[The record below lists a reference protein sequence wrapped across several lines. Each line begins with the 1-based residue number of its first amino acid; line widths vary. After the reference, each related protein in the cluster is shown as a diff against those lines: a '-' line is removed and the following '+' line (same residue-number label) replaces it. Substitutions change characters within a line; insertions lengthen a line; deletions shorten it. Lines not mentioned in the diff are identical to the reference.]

1 MNSPMFTRT
10 SSMES
15 TLQTNKVLKNTY
27 FLLSMTLVTSAIAAV
42 ATMAIGIS
50 PMMALVMQVAAIG
63 ILFFALPRSINSSM
77 GIVWTFVFTT
87 LMGGALGPM
96 LTYYASIPSGPTIIA
111 QALGLTG
118 MVFLGLSAYTIT
130 SKKDFS
136 FMRNFLMAGLIIVIV
151 AAIINIFVGSTLG
164 QLVISSVSA
173 LVFSGFILFDTSRI
187 VRGEE
192 TNYVSAT
199 ISMYLNIL
207 NLFTSLLSILGI
219 KIVALT

>member
-118 MVFLGLSAYTIT
+118 IVFLGLSAYTIT

-219 KIVALT
+219 MNDD

>member
-50 PMMALVMQVAAIG
+50 PLMALVMQVAAIG

-151 AAIINIFVGSTLG
+151 AAIINIFIGSTLG

-219 KIVALT
+219 MNDD

>member
-1 MNSPMFTRT
+1 MNSPMFSRT
-10 SSMES
+10 TSMES

-27 FLLSMTLVTSAIAAV
+27 FLLSMTLVTSAIAAM

-50 PMMALVMQVAAIG
+50 PIVALVMQLAAIG

-164 QLVISSVSA
+164 HLVISSVSA
-173 LVFSGFILFDTSRI
+173 LVFSGFILYDTSRI

-219 KIVALT
+219 MNDD

>member
-1 MNSPMFTRT
+1 MNSPMFTR
-10 SSMES
+10 SASLES

-27 FLLSMTLVTSAIAAV
+27 FLLSMTLITSAIAAM
-42 ATMAIGIS
+42 ATMAMQIS
-50 PMMALVMQVAAIG
+50 PFMALAMQLGAIG
-63 ILFFALPRSINSSM
+63 ILFFVMPKAINSSS

-96 LTYYASIPSGPTIIA
+96 LNHYAAIPNGSSIIA

-118 MVFLGLSAYTIT
+118 LVFMGLSAYTIT
-130 SKKDFS
+130 TKKDFS
-136 FMRNFLMAGLIIVIV
+136 FIRSFLMAGLIIVIV
-151 AAIINIFVGSTLG
+151 AAIINIFVGSTVG
-164 QLVISSVSA
+164 QLAISSIAA

-192 TNYVSAT
+192 TNYISAT

-207 NLFTSLLSILGI
+207 NLFTSLLAILGI
-219 KIVALT
+219 MNDD

>member
-1 MNSPMFTRT
+1 MNTPMFTRT
-10 SSMES
+10 SGMER
-15 TLQTNKVLKNTY
+15 TLETNKVLKNTY
-27 FLLSMTLVTSAIAAV
+27 FLLSMTLVTSAIAAM

-50 PMMALVMQVAAIG
+50 PIFALVMQLAAIG
-63 ILFFALPRSINSSM
+63 ILFFVMPKAINSSS
-77 GIVWTFVFTT
+77 GIVWTFVFTG
-87 LMGGALGPM
+87 LMGGALGPI
-96 LTYYASIPSGPTIIA
+96 LNFYAAMPNGPIVIA

-136 FMRNFLMAGLIIVIV
+136 FMRNFLFAGLIIVIV
-151 AAIINIFVGSTLG
+151 SSLINIFVGSSVAHLA
-164 QLVISSVSA
+164 ISGASA
-173 LVFSGFILFDTSRI
+173 LLFSGFILFDTSRI

-192 TNYVSAT
+192 TNYISAT

-219 KIVALT
+219 MNDD

>member
-1 MNSPMFTRT
+1 MNTPMFTRT
-10 SSMES
+10 SGMER
-15 TLQTNKVLKNTY
+15 TLETNKVLKNTY
-27 FLLSMTLVTSAIAAV
+27 FLLSMTLVTSAIAAM

-50 PMMALVMQVAAIG
+50 PIFALVMQLAAIG
-63 ILFFALPRSINSSM
+63 ILFFVMPKAINSSS
-77 GIVWTFVFTT
+77 GILWTFVFTG

-96 LTYYASIPSGPTIIA
+96 LNFYAAMPNGPIVIA

-136 FMRNFLMAGLIIVIV
+136 FMRNFLIAGLIIVIV
-151 AAIINIFVGSTLG
+151 ASLINIFVSSTVAHLA
-164 QLVISSVSA
+164 ISSVSA

-219 KIVALT
+219 MNNND

>member
-1 MNSPMFTRT
+1 MNSPMFSRT
-10 SSMES
+10 TSMES
-15 TLQTNKVLKNTY
+15 TIQTNKVLKNTY
-27 FLLSMTLVTSAIAAV
+27 FLLSMTLVTSAIAAM

-50 PMMALVMQVAAIG
+50 PIVALVMQLAAIG

-164 QLVISSVSA
+164 HLVISSVSA
-173 LVFSGFILFDTSRI
+173 LVFSGFILYDTSRI

-219 KIVALT
+219 MNDD

>member
-1 MNSPMFTRT
+1 MNTPMFTRT
-10 SSMES
+10 SSLER
-15 TLQTNKVLKNTY
+15 TLETNKVLKNTY
-27 FLLSMTLVTSAIAAV
+27 FLLSMTLVTSAIAAM

-50 PMMALVMQVAAIG
+50 PIVALVMQLAAIG
-63 ILFFALPRSINSSM
+63 VLFFVMPKAINSSS
-77 GIVWTFVFTT
+77 GVAWTFVFTG

-96 LTYYASIPSGPTIIA
+96 LNFYAAMPNGPIVIA

-136 FMRNFLMAGLIIVIV
+136 FMRNFLFAGLIIVIV
-151 AAIINIFVGSTLG
+151 SSLINIFVGSSVAHLA
-164 QLVISSVSA
+164 ISSASA
-173 LVFSGFILFDTSRI
+173 LLFSGFILFDTSRI

-192 TNYVSAT
+192 TNYISAT

-219 KIVALT
+219 MNDD

>member
-1 MNSPMFTRT
+1 MNSPMFSRT
-10 SSMES
+10 TSMES

-27 FLLSMTLVTSAIAAV
+27 FLLSMTLVTSAIAAM

-50 PMMALVMQVAAIG
+50 PIVALVMQLAAIG

-77 GIVWTFVFTT
+77 GVVWTFVFTT

-164 QLVISSVSA
+164 HLVISSVSA
-173 LVFSGFILFDTSRI
+173 LVFSGFILYDTSRI

-219 KIVALT
+219 MNDD

>member
-1 MNSPMFTRT
+1 MNSPMFSRT
-10 SSMES
+10 TSMES

-27 FLLSMTLVTSAIAAV
+27 FLLSMTLVTSAIAAM

-50 PMMALVMQVAAIG
+50 PIVALVMQLAAIG

-77 GIVWTFVFTT
+77 GIVWTFVFTA

-164 QLVISSVSA
+164 HLVISSVSA
-173 LVFSGFILFDTSRI
+173 LVFSGFILYDTSRI

-219 KIVALT
+219 MNDD

>member
-1 MNSPMFTRT
+1 MNSPMFTKP
-10 SSMES
+10 SSVRN
-15 TLQTNKVLKNTY
+15 TLEINNTLKNTY
-27 FLLSMTLVTSAIAAV
+27 FLLSMTLVTSAIAAM
-42 ATMAIGIS
+42 ATMALGLSSIV
-50 PMMALVMQVAAIG
+50 ALVMQIAAIG
-63 ILFFALPRSINSSM
+63 ILFFVIPKSINSSM

-96 LTYYASIPSGPTIIA
+96 LNHYAAIPNGPSIIA

-118 MVFLGLSAYTIT
+118 MVFLGLSAYTIS

-136 FMRNFLMAGLIIVIV
+136 FMRNFLIAGLVIVIV

-164 QLVISSVSA
+164 QLAISSMSA
-173 LVFSGFILFDTSRI
+173 LVFSGFILYDTSRI

-219 KIVALT
+219 MNDD

>member
-1 MNSPMFTRT
+1 MNTPMFTRT
-10 SSMES
+10 SSLER
-15 TLQTNKVLKNTY
+15 TLETNKVLKNTY
-27 FLLSMTLVTSAIAAV
+27 FLLSMTLVTSAIAAM

-50 PMMALVMQVAAIG
+50 PIVALVMQLAAIG
-63 ILFFALPRSINSSM
+63 VLFFVMPKAINSSS
-77 GIVWTFVFTT
+77 GVVWTFVFTG

-96 LTYYASIPSGPTIIA
+96 LNFYAAMPNGSIVIA

-136 FMRNFLMAGLIIVIV
+136 FMRNFLFAGLIIVIV
-151 AAIINIFVGSTLG
+151 SSLINIFVGSSVAHLA
-164 QLVISSVSA
+164 ISSASA

-192 TNYVSAT
+192 TNYISAT

-219 KIVALT
+219 MNDD

>member
-1 MNSPMFTRT
+1 
-10 SSMES
+10 
-15 TLQTNKVLKNTY
+15 
-27 FLLSMTLVTSAIAAV
+27 MTLVTSAIAAM

-50 PMMALVMQVAAIG
+50 PIVALVMQLAAIG

-77 GIVWTFVFTT
+77 GVVWTFVFTT

-173 LVFSGFILFDTSRI
+173 LVFSGFILYDTSRI

-219 KIVALT
+219 MNDD

>member
-1 MNSPMFTRT
+1 
-10 SSMES
+10 
-15 TLQTNKVLKNTY
+15 
-27 FLLSMTLVTSAIAAV
+27 
-42 ATMAIGIS
+42 
-50 PMMALVMQVAAIG
+50 MQVAAIG
-63 ILFFALPRSINSSM
+63 ILFFALPKSINSSM

-96 LTYYASIPSGPTIIA
+96 LTYYASIANGPAIIA

-136 FMRNFLMAGLIIVIV
+136 FMRNFLFAGLIIVIV
-151 AAIINIFVGSTLG
+151 AALINIFVGSTLG
-164 QLVISSVSA
+164 QLAISSMSA
-173 LVFSGFILFDTSRI
+173 LLFSGFILFDTSRI

-219 KIVALT
+219 MNND

>member
-27 FLLSMTLVTSAIAAV
+27 FLLAMTLVTSAIAAV

-219 KIVALT
+219 MNDD

>member
-50 PMMALVMQVAAIG
+50 PIMALVMQVAAIG

-96 LTYYASIPSGPTIIA
+96 L
-111 QALGLTG
+111 
-118 MVFLGLSAYTIT
+118 
-130 SKKDFS
+130 
-136 FMRNFLMAGLIIVIV
+136 
-151 AAIINIFVGSTLG
+151 
-164 QLVISSVSA
+164 
-173 LVFSGFILFDTSRI
+173 
-187 VRGEE
+187 
-192 TNYVSAT
+192 
-199 ISMYLNIL
+199 
-207 NLFTSLLSILGI
+207 
-219 KIVALT
+219 

>member
-187 VRGEE
+187 VHGEE

-219 KIVALT
+219 MNDD

>member
-1 MNSPMFTRT
+1 MNTPMFTRT
-10 SSMES
+10 SSLER
-15 TLQTNKVLKNTY
+15 TLETNKVLKNTY
-27 FLLSMTLVTSAIAAV
+27 FLLSMTLVTSAIAAM

-50 PMMALVMQVAAIG
+50 PIVALVMQLAAIG
-63 ILFFALPRSINSSM
+63 VLFFVMPKAINSSS
-77 GIVWTFVFTT
+77 GVVWTFVFTG

-96 LTYYASIPSGPTIIA
+96 LNFYAAMPNGPIVIA

-136 FMRNFLMAGLIIVIV
+136 FMRNFLFAGLIIVIV
-151 AAIINIFVGSTLG
+151 SSLINIFVGSSVAHLA
-164 QLVISSVSA
+164 ISSASA
-173 LVFSGFILFDTSRI
+173 LLFSGFILFDTSRI

-192 TNYVSAT
+192 TNYISAT

-219 KIVALT
+219 INDD

>member
-1 MNSPMFTRT
+1 MNSPMFSRT
-10 SSMES
+10 TSMES

-27 FLLSMTLVTSAIAAV
+27 FLLSMTLVTSAIAAM

-50 PMMALVMQVAAIG
+50 PIVALVMQLASLG

-164 QLVISSVSA
+164 HLVISSVSA
-173 LVFSGFILFDTSRI
+173 LVFSGFILYDTSRI

-219 KIVALT
+219 MNDD

>member
-1 MNSPMFTRT
+1 MNSPMFTR
-10 SSMES
+10 SSNA
-15 TLQTNKVLKNTY
+15 TNALEINKTLKNTY
-27 FLLSMTLVTSAIAAV
+27 FLLSMTLVTSAIAAL

-50 PMMALVMQVAAIG
+50 SMMALVMQIAAIG

-96 LTYYASIPSGPTIIA
+96 LTHYASITNGPSIIA

-118 MVFLGLSAYTIT
+118 MVFLGLSAYTIST
-130 SKKDFS
+130 KKDFS
-136 FMRNFLMAGLIIVIV
+136 FMRSFLIAGLIIVIV
-151 AAIINIFVGSTLG
+151 AAIINIFVGSTIG
-164 QLVISSVSA
+164 QLAISSMSA
-173 LVFSGFILFDTSRI
+173 LVFSGFILYDTSRI

-207 NLFTSLLSILGI
+207 NLFTSLLTILGI
-219 KIVALT
+219 MNDD

>member
-10 SSMES
+10 SSVES

-42 ATMAIGIS
+42 ATMAIGIP
-50 PMMALVMQVAAIG
+50 PMMALVMQLAAIG

-77 GIVWTFVFTT
+77 GIVWTFVFTS

-96 LTYYASIPSGPTIIA
+96 LNYYASIPSGPSIIA

-136 FMRNFLMAGLIIVIV
+136 FMRNFLIAGLIIVIV

-219 KIVALT
+219 MNDD